1 MPIPVNI
8 AEYWERFSTAE
19 GGVDPARFYEAFHFG
34 DNEELANSLA
44 GLVLKSTKRAT
55 TGSVWSFEH
64 EGKQAPQPGDLSVV
78 TNWAS
83 SPLCVIETVQVEIMP
98 FGEVTAE
105 FAAMEGEGDGSL
117 TYWREAHSAYFSR
130 ECARNGRVFT
140 ENMPVACEQF
150 KVVFVGSPSAA

>member
-1 MPIPVNI
+1 
-8 AEYWERFSTAE
+8 
-19 GGVDPARFYEAFHFG
+19 
-34 DNEELANSLA
+34 
-44 GLVLKSTKRAT
+44 
-55 TGSVWSFEH
+55 
-64 EGKQAPQPGDLSVV
+64 
-78 TNWAS
+78 
-83 SPLCVIETVQVEIMP
+83 MP